1 MTIGIDFIGTNL
13 GSGTKTYNINFC
25 EEINSLSISSNIKIF
40 ICKNY
45 LKQISKNLNQNK
57 KIQYLVK
64 PNFLSI
70 TFIRLIWMQ
79 LILPFELKFLGVNK
93 LYCPMNFSPI
103 LAKFLNIKIILCLHS
118 NLPWVYFNLM
128 PGNIIRNF
136 ITKKLMEISIY
147 TCDLL
152 IFNSFF
158 AKKELE
164 DILNLSKKKIEV
176 VYLGVNNIFLKNNCE
191 NNCENNLI
199 NLFNYNERYIL
210 SVMSCVKYHNIINIL
225 KAFKLLID
233 DLKIDIK
240 LVLVLQILDKKYF
253 LEIEKFIR
261 SNHMEKQI
269 QIFSNL
275 NINQLPKLYK
285 NAELYVFTSYCEVFG
300 LTSLEA
306 MAKETPV
313 VISNRSAL
321 PEVNGDA
328 VLYFNP
334 DEVSEIERCL
344 KKIMLDQNLKR
355 FLIDSGKVQY
365 KKFDSKE
372 NVKRTIDIIEKVV

>member
-191 NNCENNLI
+191 NNLI

-306 MAKETPV
+306 MAKEIPV

-334 DEVSEIERCL
+334 DEVSEIESCL

>member
-1 MTIGIDFIGTNL
+1 
-13 GSGTKTYNINFC
+13 
-25 EEINSLSISSNIKIF
+25 
-40 ICKNY
+40 
-45 LKQISKNLNQNK
+45 
-57 KIQYLVK
+57 
-64 PNFLSI
+64 
-70 TFIRLIWMQ
+70 
-79 LILPFELKFLGVNK
+79 
-93 LYCPMNFSPI
+93 
-103 LAKFLNIKIILCLHS
+103 
-118 NLPWVYFNLM
+118 
-128 PGNIIRNF
+128 
-136 ITKKLMEISIY
+136 
-147 TCDLL
+147 
-152 IFNSFF
+152 
-158 AKKELE
+158 LE

-176 VYLGVNNIFLKNNCE
+176 VYLGVNNIFLK

-334 DEVSEIERCL
+334 DEVSEIESCL

>member
-191 NNCENNLI
+191 NNLI

-334 DEVSEIERCL
+334 DEVSEIESCL
-344 KKIMLDQNLKR
+344 KKIMLDQNVKR

>member
-191 NNCENNLI
+191 NNLI

-334 DEVSEIERCL
+334 DEVSEIESCL

>member
-70 TFIRLIWMQ
+70 TFIRVIWMQ

-103 LAKFLNIKIILCLHS
+103 LAKFLNIKVILCLHS
-118 NLPWVYFNLM
+118 NLPWVYFDLM

-164 DILNLSKKKIEV
+164 NILNLSKKKIEV
-176 VYLGVNNIFLKNNCE
+176 VYLGVNNIFLK

-261 SNHMEKQI
+261 SNHMENQI

-328 VLYFNP
+328 ALYFNP
-334 DEVSEIERCL
+334 DEIREIERCL

-355 FLIDSGKVQY
+355 FLIASGRVQC
-365 KKFDSKE
+365 KKFDGKE
-372 NVKRTIDIIEKVV
+372 NVKRTIDIIEKAI

>member
-191 NNCENNLI
+191 NNLI

-261 SNHMEKQI
+261 SNHMEKRI

-334 DEVSEIERCL
+334 DEVSEIESCL